1 MPVIRD
7 TAPMLYT
14 ARFGVGVATREPYPC
29 RAVMAT
35 AHLINI
41 SPTTLQPSDG

>member
-1 MPVIRD
+1 
-7 TAPMLYT
+7 MLYT
-14 ARFGVGVATREPYPC
+14 ARFGVGMATREPYRR

-41 SPTTLQPSDG
+41 SPTTLRTEDG